1 MYYYEDIDTS
11 DIKNIKHLYEL
22 RHLSNIFGYQIV
34 SKHLNVDSNKVL
46 KLIDSDIHGKNF
58 IIDILKSSNFN
69 EKYND
74 LRKEDKLIKDKISE
88 ANYKNYLLVDNL
100 EKFRTEGLGI
110 GTNKIK
116 RRLNKLSKD
125 NKIAGIIR
133 LVIEIEDVNI
143 LAKKYYGEYRDKKYG
158 QKQMLLEKLINIYKE
173 SGYVFGYHDSD
184 VKPAVCI
191 LFFELDDDFEQ
202 VSWHSTVGYNNIRK
216 YDKDWDGKENSTYPK
231 LLNYIEK
238 KFPEIIY

>member
-11 DIKNIKHLYEL
+11 EIKNIKYLYEL

-46 KLIDSDIHGKNF
+46 KLIDSEIHGKNY
-58 IIDILKSSNFN
+58 IIDILKSGNFN
-69 EKYND
+69 EMYDN
-74 LRKEDKLIKDKISE
+74 LLKEDETIKDKINE
-88 ANYKNYLLVDNL
+88 ANYKNHLLINNL
-100 EKFRTEGLGI
+100 EKFRSEALGI

-116 RRLNKLSKD
+116 RRLNNLSKN

-133 LVIEIEDVNI
+133 LMIEIEDVNI
-143 LAKKYYGEYRDKKYG
+143 LAKKFYGKYRDKKYD

-173 SGYVFGYHDSD
+173 TDYIFGYHNSD
-184 VKPAVCI
+184 VRPAVCI

-202 VSWHSTVGYNNIRK
+202 VSWHSTVKYNNIK
-216 YDKDWDGKENSTYPK
+216 EYTKEWDGKENSTYPK